1 MDDLDLL
8 RHCFFVI
15 KNDLEDIADK
25 ANKKDKKFALGRV
38 DGLQLAI
45 TLLDAFSESEGKKK
59 LLLTYERIEK
69 KGSQ

>member
-15 KNDLEDIADK
+15 KHELEEVAEK
-25 ANKKDKKFALGRV
+25 ANKKDKKFALGRA

-45 TLLDAFSESEGKKK
+45 TLLDAFTESEGKKK
-59 LLLTYERIEK
+59 LLLTYEKIEK
-69 KGSQ
+69 KGHQ